1 MSVYRLRRL
10 FMVIRFVAENGHC
23 AVKLLNGHY
32 SYHLMRESHLRE
44 RQFAVGALIDGVA
57 ETVGAAD
64 DEREVFA
71 GRHLFLQIV
80 GEFDRAE
87 FTSVLVQQKNVHGG
101 AEELQNEIPFSGFY
115 LVLGE
120 RFGVLEIGQHDDL
133 KRHIVLEP
141 LLVFIDERGETRV
154 TRLPCK

>member
-1 MSVYRLRRL
+1 
-10 FMVIRFVAENGHC
+10 MVIGFTPENGHC
-23 AVKLLNGHY
+23 AVNLLDGHY
-32 SYHLMRESHLRE
+32 SYHLVGESHLGE

-64 DEREVFA
+64 DERQVFA
-71 GRHLFLQIV
+71 RRHLLLEIV

-87 FTSVLVQQKNVHGG
+87 LASVFVEQNNVHGG
-101 AEELQNEIPFSGFY
+101 REGLQNEVAFGGFY

-120 RFGVLEIGQHDDL
+120 RFGVLEIRQHDDL

-141 LLVFIDERGETRV
+141 LLVIVDERGETRV
-154 TRLPCK
+154 TRLPGK

>member
-1 MSVYRLRRL
+1 
-10 FMVIRFVAENGHC
+10 MVIGFTPENGHC
-23 AVKLLNGHY
+23 AVDLLDGHY
-32 SYHLMRESHLRE
+32 SYHLVGESHLGE

-64 DEREVFA
+64 DERQVFA
-71 GRHLFLQIV
+71 RRHLLLEVI
-80 GEFDRAE
+80 GELNRAE
-87 FTSVLVQQKNVHGG
+87 LAAVFVQQNDIHGG
-101 AEELQNEIPFSGFY
+101 REGLQNEVAFGGFY